1 MLLRLLMFPEVLEA
15 PEVLEVPETAEVLE
29 ARRQR
34 KKSVCNAK
42 PNGKFAENNVTWSFQ
57 SQPNLKFAE
66 GDENFHF
73 AKRARHPPKLSEM
86 SPRMGDGPTQK
97 SG

>member
-1 MLLRLLMFPEVLEA
+1 MFTEVLEA

-34 KKSVCNAK
+34 KKSFCNAK
-42 PNGKFAENNVTWSFQ
+42 PNGKFAENNVSWSFQ

-73 AKRARHPPKLSEM
+73 AKRDKHPPKLSEM